1 MPQTSQQ
8 QPFPV
13 ACEGGLIKDT
23 SVLAMPPGS
32 CKKLENFEP
41 AITGGYR
48 RINGFSKYDSTELSG
63 SGAVLGVQIL
73 GSSVVG
79 ARGAHLEKSTG
90 SGWTSI
96 VTNRTDAGRY
106 DFTKY
111 RWANTEKI
119 AGADGDN
126 HAFIYDGSTY
136 TLLNGTGAPSD
147 PHTVEEFRN
156 HLFFTGANSGNTSQI
171 DFCAPFSENDFTAAN
186 GAGTI
191 DVGDKVVGLKAFR
204 DQLYIFC
211 ENSIFR
217 LAGTS
222 IADFQLGPISR
233 NIGCINR
240 FSIQEIAGDIVFLAP
255 DGIRTVAATEK
266 IGDVELGTISKA
278 VQSTLTAITSA
289 DISSVVIREK
299 TQYRLFFPKS
309 AAEDQIAS
317 AGLIGVLKRQAAADL
332 NWEWADV
339 RGIKPYVCTSDFIGD
354 TEYILHGGY
363 DDGFVYKQESGNDFN
378 GGKIPATYTSPD
390 LTLGD
395 PGIRKLLKR
404 ININYEAEGTM
415 TFQLSAR
422 FDYEDADIIQPAA
435 ISVSEVGLP
444 LYGSTAY
451 GSGFYG
457 GFGTPILRQLM
468 VGSGFAI
475 AIRISQNTATNNPF
489 IIRGFELDVVPGG
502 RR

>member
-23 SVLAMPPGS
+23 SVLAMPPGA

-41 AITGGYR
+41 SITGGYR
-48 RINGFSKYDSTELSG
+48 RINGFTKYDSNEISG
-63 SGAVLGVQIL
+63 SGSVLGVQIL
-73 GSSVVG
+73 GSSVIA
-79 ARGAHLEKSTG
+79 ARGANLVKGTG

-96 VTNRTDAGRY
+96 VTNRTSAGRY
-106 DFTKY
+106 SFTKY

-119 AGADGDN
+119 AGADGAN
-126 HAFIYDGSTY
+126 QAFIYDGSTY
-136 TLLNGTGAPSD
+136 TLLSGTGAPSD

-171 DFCAPFSENDFTAAN
+171 DFSAPFS
-186 GAGTI
+186 
-191 DVGDKVVGLKAFR
+191 
-204 DQLYIFC
+204 

-222 IADFQLGPISR
+222 IADFQVAPVSR
-233 NIGCINR
+233 NIGCTNR
-240 FSIQEIAGDIVFLAP
+240 FSIQEVAGDIIFLAP

-278 VQSTLTAITSA
+278 VQSTLTEATSA
-289 DISSVVIREK
+289 DISSLVIREK
-299 TQYRLFFPKS
+299 TQYRLFFPTS
-309 AAEDQIAS
+309 SGTAEIAS
-317 AGLIGVLKRQAAADL
+317 PGLIGVLKRQAAGDL
-332 NWEWADV
+332 NWEWADI

-354 TEYILHGGY
+354 TEHILHGGY
-363 DDGFVYKQESGNDFN
+363 DDGYVYKQESGNNFN
-378 GGKIPATYTSPD
+378 GGNIPATYTSPD

-415 TFQLSAR
+415 TFLLSAR
-422 FDYEDADIIQPAA
+422 FDYEDADIIQPAG

-475 AIRISQNTATNNPF
+475 AIRISQDNSTNNPF